1 MEGQHGAENEE
12 PHELRS
18 LQSLFLQKVL
28 GQEMRAP
35 VGMSWKTSLKPGLTV
50 GGLQ

>member
-1 MEGQHGAENEE
+1 MEGQHGAEDED

-28 GQEMRAP
+28 GREVTAP
-35 VGMSWKTSLKPGLTV
+35 LGMNWKTSLKPGLTV
-50 GGLQ
+50 NGLQ